1 MQDVYRKNNKTLF
14 NDINR
19 SKLTELCYVHK
30 W

>member
-1 MQDVYRKNNKTLF
+1 MQDVYRENNKTLF

-19 SKLTELCYVHK
+19 SKLIELCYVHK